1 MYRFSSIEF
10 LISKL
15 FLQGHISS
23 CFNQVNAPIVKMK
36 LLQSTSVFALLFKFS
51 LALPKDYD
59 GNAIVRDML
68 EMRQGTAAVQD
79 CGEWKM
85 KCKNAAGACNN
96 ACYYVNCI
104 AKNNKYVSSL

>member
-1 MYRFSSIEF
+1 
-10 LISKL
+10 
-15 FLQGHISS
+15 
-23 CFNQVNAPIVKMK
+23 MK
-36 LLQSTSVFALLFKFS
+36 LLQSASAFALLFELS

-59 GNAIVRDML
+59 GNALTRDLL
-68 EMRQGTAAVQD
+68 ERRQDTAAVKD

-104 AKNNKYVSSL
+104 AKSNKYVSSL